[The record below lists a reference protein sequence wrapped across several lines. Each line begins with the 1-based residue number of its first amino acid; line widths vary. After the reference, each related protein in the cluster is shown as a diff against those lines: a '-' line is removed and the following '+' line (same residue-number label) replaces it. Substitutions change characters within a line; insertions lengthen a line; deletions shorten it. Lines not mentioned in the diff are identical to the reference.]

1 MAVLEKISEDLK
13 LAMKSGDKTRLETL
27 RSIRAGLL
35 EKQVEKRPTGGMT
48 PEDELGVII
57 AASKKRKESIEV
69 YNANGR
75 NDLASQEEA
84 ELKVIMEYLPKQM
97 SVEEVTDIVK
107 KTITQVGATSDKDFG
122 KVMGPLM
129 KELKGKADGKLI
141 QDTVKSVLASL
152 TQQ

>member
-1 MAVLEKISEDLK
+1 MSVLEKISEDLK
-13 LAMKSGDKTRLETL
+13 TAMKSGDKTRLETI

-48 PEDELGVII
+48 AEDELGVII

-69 YNANGR
+69 YRANNR
-75 NDLASQEEA
+75 NDLAAQEEA
-84 ELKVIMEYLPKQM
+84 ELSVIMEYLPKQM
-97 SVEEVTDIVK
+97 SPDEVADIVK
-107 KTITQVGATSDKDFG
+107 KAIAQVGATSEKDFG

-141 QDTVKSVLASL
+141 QDTLKSVLASL
-152 TQQ
+152 TAK

>member
-1 MAVLEKISEDLK
+1 MSVLEKISEDLK
-13 LAMKSGDKTRLETL
+13 SAMKSGDKTRLETL

-97 SVEEVTDIVK
+97 SVEEVTEIVK

-152 TQQ
+152 TPQ